1 MTFVFILIIDKVV
14 WWMTRSSPTSRT
26 TASETQ
32 SLELHEL
39 TEMSEMRHACIHR
52 DVRSAVS
59 RTLSKMSN
67 NKQQKYRTVTSA
79 KASSARTS
87 RKPYMK
93 FKVNEITT
101 STPGVQKNANP

>member
-1 MTFVFILIIDKVV
+1 
-14 WWMTRSSPTSRT
+14 
-26 TASETQ
+26 
-32 SLELHEL
+32 
-39 TEMSEMRHACIHR
+39 MRHACIHR
-52 DVRSAVS
+52 DVHSAVS